1 MPKCQFYKYFQTVSV
16 CGRELARVD
25 DRTLILADIG
35 RKAIHQVKNFT
46 EEFLQHRLPKE
57 EAQALAEKLSTGA
70 WTHDYPILAREA
82 KELGLPVSTDMPAE
96 VFELM
101 RLYPQPV
108 RSQPGVWITCR
119 YRGKKR
125 QRQERRGGFSNAR
138 STMPAVNHLM

>member
-1 MPKCQFYKYFQTVSV
+1 
-16 CGRELARVD
+16 
-25 DRTLILADIG
+25 
-35 RKAIHQVKNFT
+35 VKNFT

-108 RSQPGVWITCR
+108 RSQPGGVEYLPIP
-119 YRGKKR
+119 R
-125 QRQERRGGFSNAR
+125 QKEAEAR
-138 STMPAVNHLM
+138 TQRWL